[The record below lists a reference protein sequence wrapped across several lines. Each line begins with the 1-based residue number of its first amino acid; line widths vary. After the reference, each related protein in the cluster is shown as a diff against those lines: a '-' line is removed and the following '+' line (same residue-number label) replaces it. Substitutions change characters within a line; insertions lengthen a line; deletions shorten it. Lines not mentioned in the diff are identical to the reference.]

1 LAVERFNFPQ
11 NLKSTTMKKIVF
23 PLLLILLFSSTT
35 LVRAQ
40 FNPYTDKTNMITAGI
55 GFSGWGIP
63 IFGRF
68 EAPVADNITVGGSL
82 SFQTK
87 SETFSSF
94 KYKHTIFGIGGRGDY
109 HFNELIELPDEWD
122 LYAGLG
128 IGYYFWNTK
137 YDGPGTT
144 IDYGGS
150 GSGGFSIGI
159 HVGGRYFFND
169 RIGANLEFGGG
180 TVLSGGT
187 VGVTFLL

>member
-1 LAVERFNFPQ
+1 
-11 NLKSTTMKKIVF
+11 MKKI
-23 PLLLILLFSSTT
+23 LLTVLFIALLFSTS

-40 FNPYTDKTNMITAGI
+40 FNPYSGPAKMITVGI

-68 EAPVADNITVGGSL
+68 ETGVAENISVGGGISY
-82 SFQTK
+82 QGY
-87 SETFSSF
+87 SETYTGVKWRHS
-94 KYKHTIFGIGGRGDY
+94 IFGITGRGSY

-128 IGYYFWNTK
+128 LGYYIWNTD
-137 YDGPGTT
+137 YDGPGTSF
-144 IDYGGS
+144 DYGGS

-159 HVGGRYFFND
+159 HVGGRYFINEK
-169 RIGANLEFGGG
+169 IGINVEFGGG

-187 VGVTFLL
+187 VGVTFNL